1 MTFYST
7 IKKNQITDVFNSVY
21 ELQNNSA
28 QWMKPDKTQYIVY
41 VSIYA
46 EF

>member
-21 ELQNNSA
+21 ELQNNSSK
-28 QWMKPDKTQYIVY
+28 WMKPDKTQYIVY